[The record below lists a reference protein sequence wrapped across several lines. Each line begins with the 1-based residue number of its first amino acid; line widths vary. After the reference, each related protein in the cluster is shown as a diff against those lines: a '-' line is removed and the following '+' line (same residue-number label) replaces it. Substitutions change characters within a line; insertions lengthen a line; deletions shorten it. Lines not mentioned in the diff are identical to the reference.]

1 MEGRKMKVYSIYSS
15 PIGPVYIIAEN
26 NKVVSISL
34 GEEDFNKSK
43 RLAELE
49 HDQNNEFLALVMRQF
64 DEYFTGQRKSFDLP
78 TQQKGTLFQQSVWNV
93 LKNIPFGETLSYQE
107 VANLINN
114 PKAVRAIGQA
124 NKANQLPIIIPCHR
138 VIGKNQ
144 SLTGYAGTRTDI
156 KERLLTLEGAG
167 FKK

>member
-1 MEGRKMKVYSIYSS
+1 MKVFSIYQS
-15 PIGPVYIIAEN
+15 PIGAIYIISEN
-26 NKVVSISL
+26 EKVVSISL
-34 GEEDFNKSK
+34 GEEDFNRS
-43 RLAELE
+43 LQAEE
-49 HDQNNEFLALVMRQF
+49 IRHDQNNDFLTLVMEQF
-64 DEYFTGQRKSFDLP
+64 EEYFSGQRKQFDLP
-78 TQQKGTLFQQSVWNV
+78 IEQKGTSFQQSVWNV